1 MENQDDFSALRNVLA
16 LKRLEIPMDT
26 EVNRFLIEF
35 HRRQRAQLMEP
46 VSRWSHASAW
56 LKERAAAFGLVPS
69 LSYGCA
75 VAAIAL
81 AAFMGLSQDVKV
93 THVDGQ
99 YKFSLLSP
107 GRDPALAMIPAS
119 FGTISMPAKKTD
131 SSMTF
136 GAGGTQA
143 TTRFV
148 LANSKPGYDASPTF

>member
-1 MENQDDFSALRNVLA
+1 MEHNDDFAALRNVLA
-16 LKRLEIPMDT
+16 LKRLEMPMDT
-26 EVNRFLIEF
+26 EINRFLIEF
-35 HRRQRAQLMEP
+35 HRRQRAQLMVPE
-46 VSRWSHASAW
+46 SRWARATAW
-56 LKERAAAFGLVPS
+56 LKERASALGVVPS

-81 AAFMGLSQDVKV
+81 TAFMGLSQDVKV

-119 FGTISMPAKKTD
+119 FNLAMPARKA
-131 SSMTF
+131 SAPATF
-136 GAGGTQA
+136 GAGSAQT

-148 LANSKPGYDASPTF
+148 LANSNPGYDASATF

>member
-1 MENQDDFSALRNVLA
+1 MDPKDDFPALRNVLA

-26 EVNRFLIEF
+26 EINRFLIEF
-35 HRRQRAQLMEP
+35 HRRQRAQLLVP
-46 VSRWSHASAW
+46 ASRWARTADW
-56 LKERAAAFGLVPS
+56 LKERAAAFGVIPS

-81 AAFMGLSQDVKV
+81 TAFMGLSQDVKV

-99 YKFSLLSP
+99 YKLSLLSP

-119 FGTISMPAKKTD
+119 FGALPAKKM
-131 SSMTF
+131 SIPATF
-136 GAGGTQA
+136 GAGGAQA

-148 LANSKPGYDASPTF
+148 LANSHPGYDASATF